1 MAHTPRQSHTNL
13 GGLHTARDEGEPA
26 HASTGSSGSAASG
39 HMAPTTPNRSR
50 AATAVRTP
58 NVATTTGDRG
68 KKSLIDQFY
77 NAVNDNLSA
86 SASPVGHAAS
96 AAAGGG
102 VASSGYASEAG
113 DAGAPRAMEP
123 LLDATVRSMIRR
135 GGVKYV
141 PMDNK
146 IYDDDALADYL
157 LNIDNMGAEESS
169 RAGGEPLRQLERLVG
184 DLASTMMAN
193 VRDQIT
199 ATAGAGHRAATV
211 LPASKLQISRLQ
223 TYVRKLQQ
231 ETALLAAEL
240 KANKRD
246 TWVKYQREIE
256 RNVEKLRGLLQ
267 TLEQLEARMA
277 ALRLQI
283 ARNKAAMHGEIE
295 RKLRVLEQ
303 VDRRMK
309 EHATASKERRLRVM
323 RAAVAVAVLLA
334 GLWWGTLT

>member
-1 MAHTPRQSHTNL
+1 MAHTPRQSYTNL
-13 GGLHTARDEGEPA
+13 ARLHTARDVGEPA
-26 HASTGSSGSAASG
+26 RASTDSAGSAASG

-86 SASPVGHAAS
+86 SVSPVGHAAS
-96 AAAGGG
+96 GGG
-102 VASSGYASEAG
+102 IASSGYTSEAG
-113 DAGAPRAMEP
+113 DAGAARAMEP
-123 LLDATVRSMIRR
+123 LSDATMRSIIRR
-135 GGVKYV
+135 GGVKYL

-157 LNIDNMGAEESS
+157 LNIDNMGAEERT
-169 RAGGEPLRQLERLVG
+169 RAGGEPLWQLERLVG
-184 DLASTMMAN
+184 DLAATMMAN

-199 ATAGAGHRAATV
+199 ATAGAGHRAAAV
-211 LPASKLQISRLQ
+211 SPASKLQILRLQ

-231 ETALLAAEL
+231 ETASLAAEL

-256 RNVEKLRGLLQ
+256 RNVEKLRGLSQ

-277 ALRLQI
+277 ASRSQI
-283 ARNKAAMHGEIE
+283 ARNKATMHGEIE

-309 EHATASKERRLRVM
+309 EHAAASKERRLRFM
-323 RAAVAVAVLLA
+323 SAAVAVAVLLA
-334 GLWWGTLT
+334 GLWWGMLHRK